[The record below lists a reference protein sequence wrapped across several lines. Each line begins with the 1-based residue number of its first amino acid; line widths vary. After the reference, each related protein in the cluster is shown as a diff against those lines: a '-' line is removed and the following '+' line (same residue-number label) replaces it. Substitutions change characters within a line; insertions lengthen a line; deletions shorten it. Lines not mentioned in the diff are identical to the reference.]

1 MSINTEGSSD
11 EVSAKSRETQKKP
24 ASPEIHFTRRQEPF
38 IGHPAHPQP
47 QEDFPFFLFFTMLTM
62 MAATAAIKTAQIII
76 VAILSEIK
84 ASIIFSPIPH
94 KHKMLFLC

>member
-11 EVSAKSRETQKKP
+11 EVSAKSRETQEKP
-24 ASPEIHFTRRQEPF
+24 ASPVIHFTRRQEPF
-38 IGHPAHPQP
+38 IGHPEQPQP
-47 QEDFPFFLFFTMLTM
+47 QEDFPFFLFFTIPTM

-84 ASIIFSPIPH
+84 ASIIFPPVPH
-94 KHKMLFLC
+94 KHKMLF